1 MVKRFI
7 IHLFNGDKQMN
18 QDHMVARDGKIN
30 TYVGRDAVAVVKA
43 LTLWS
48 ALKLYHNSG
57 GRIIPTRGVG
67 ITKMLAL
74 VTQYTGKKYKRTE
87 VITAAE
93 DVKKWADEMKAAL
106 PVVEG

>member
-1 MVKRFI
+1 
-7 IHLFNGDKQMN
+7 MN
-18 QDHMVARDGKIN
+18 QDHMVVRNGQVT
-30 TYVGRDAVAVVKA
+30 TYVGRDAVSVVKA

-48 ALKLYHNSG
+48 AIRLYVRSG

-74 VTQYTGKKYKRTE
+74 ATQFTGKKYKRSE
-87 VITAAE
+87 AAQAAD

-106 PVVEG
+106 PVVVEG